1 MKASSHSYE
10 FDSQEVLDVCM
21 WYIDLWKTRVDRERE
36 EMIERLLAKP
46 KKWWQFWRTKH
57 TRESAIEY
65 LKQTGDMFCS
75 LWQEPETR
83 GSHWHNICNDL
94 LWTLCNDKADRVM
107 KFETKIALHD
117 ETAAFIGEQLFNMKH
132 AMENQSA

>member
-21 WYIDLWKTRVDRERE
+21 WYTDVRKARVDRERE

-65 LKQTGDMFCS
+65 LKTMV
-75 LWQEPETR
+75 
-83 GSHWHNICNDL
+83 ICFVLSGGN
-94 LWTLCNDKADRVM
+94 
-107 KFETKIALHD
+107 
-117 ETAAFIGEQLFNMKH
+117 QKH
-132 AMENQSA
+132 AGVIGIIFAMSYFGL